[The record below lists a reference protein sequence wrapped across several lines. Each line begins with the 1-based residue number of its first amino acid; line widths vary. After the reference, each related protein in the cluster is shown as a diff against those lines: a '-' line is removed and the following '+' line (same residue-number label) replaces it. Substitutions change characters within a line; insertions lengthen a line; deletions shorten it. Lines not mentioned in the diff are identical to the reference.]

1 MSGGIT
7 PVKLLLFGFDS
18 LIFSTKNLGNSITE
32 RTALLSISL
41 KLLHFTKRKKINI
54 ASTLYMNLKLRCL
67 LQITL
72 IY

>member
-7 PVKLLLFGFDS
+7 PVKLLVFGFDS